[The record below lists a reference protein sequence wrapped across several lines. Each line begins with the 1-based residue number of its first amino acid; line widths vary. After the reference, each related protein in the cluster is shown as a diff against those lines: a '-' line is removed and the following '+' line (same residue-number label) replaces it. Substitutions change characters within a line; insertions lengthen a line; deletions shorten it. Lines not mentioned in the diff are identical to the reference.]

1 MSAAAEDALR
11 AAPEPNGFAS
21 RVSAILD
28 GGALALLLSLGHRTG
43 LFDVLAT
50 LPPADSR
57 AIAREAGLDERYV
70 REWLSAMVAGGVVRF
85 DGARCLYDLPPEHAA
100 VLARRGGDANL
111 AVPAQWIALLGGV
124 EDDLVQAFSDGG
136 GVPLAR
142 YGRFHKVTSEDSGDR
157 IARLLASEVLPLV
170 PGLAELLARGAD
182 VLDVGCGSGRVLCEL
197 AQRFPHSRFVGVDL
211 AREAVADAR
220 RAATTLRLRNVRFEE
235 GDAAALP
242 LERRFDVATAFGVIH
257 RQPEP
262 ERVLARIARTLRPQ
276 GLLLLQEEASTGSAA
291 RDAGRPLAA
300 FGWALS
306 CLHSLAT
313 TRAAG
318 SSAVGAMWGASA
330 IRRAL
335 ASAGFHRIEE
345 KRAPSDPRSAY
356 FVARELGQLWN
367 FS

>member
-1 MSAAAEDALR
+1 VSAAAEEIAR
-11 AAPEPNGFAS
+11 SAAPDGFAA
-21 RVSAILD
+21 RVCAILD
-28 GGALALLLSLGHRTG
+28 GGALALLVSLGHRTG
-43 LFDVLAT
+43 LFDVMAA
-50 LPPADSR
+50 LPPSDSR

-70 REWLSAMVAGGVVRF
+70 REWLAALVAGGIVRF
-85 DGARCLYDLPPEHAA
+85 DGARCLYDLPAEHAS
-100 VLARRGGDANL
+100 VLTRRAGSENL

-124 EDDLVQAFSDGG
+124 EDDLVQAFALGG

-142 YGRFHKVTSEDSGDR
+142 YQRFHKVTSEDSGQR
-157 IARLLASEVLPLV
+157 IARLLARDVLPLV
-170 PGLAELLARGAD
+170 PGLCESLERGAD
-182 VLDVGCGSGRVLCEL
+182 VLDVGCGAGRVLCDL
-197 AQRFPHSRFVGVDL
+197 AQRYPRSRFLGIDL

-220 RAATTLRLRNVRFEE
+220 REASVLRLRNLRVEE
-235 GDAAALP
+235 LDAAALP
-242 LERRFDVATAFGVIH
+242 LERRFDVVTAFGFIH

-262 ERVLARIARTLRPQ
+262 ERVLARIARALRPH
-276 GLLLLQEEASTGSAA
+276 GLLLLQQEASTGSAA

-318 SSAVGAMWGASA
+318 GAAVGAMWGASA
-330 IRRAL
+330 VRRAL
-335 ASAGFHRIEE
+335 AAAGFHRIEE
-345 KRAPSDPRSAY
+345 KRVPSDPRSAY